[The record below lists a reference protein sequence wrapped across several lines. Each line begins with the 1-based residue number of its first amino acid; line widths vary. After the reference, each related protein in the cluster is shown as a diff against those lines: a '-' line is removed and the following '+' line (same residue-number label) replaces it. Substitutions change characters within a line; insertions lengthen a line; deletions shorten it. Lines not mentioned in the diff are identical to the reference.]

1 MSFDSLTFLTV
12 VVLFNRL
19 DYLNHFIKDDDWLI
33 VVCVYKSIE
42 HTDYAFVHFENK
54 IVLEI
59 GELIKQIL
67 YYKTNRDIECFSP
80 LFEYSTCFLSALQQ
94 N

>member
-1 MSFDSLTFLTV
+1 MF
-12 VVLFNRL
+12 
-19 DYLNHFIKDDDWLI
+19 
-33 VVCVYKSIE
+33 YKSIE

-80 LFEYSTCFLSALQQ
+80 LFEYSTCFYNYCSTTELSTAKAL
-94 N
+94 NWLNSVCGFLLFLVPVRCARERNP

>member
-1 MSFDSLTFLTV
+1 MMIAYCSVF
-12 VVLFNRL
+12 
-19 DYLNHFIKDDDWLI
+19 
-33 VVCVYKSIE
+33 YKSIE
-42 HTDYAFVHFENK
+42 HTDYTFVHFQNK

-94 N
+94 NWAQPRLWIG